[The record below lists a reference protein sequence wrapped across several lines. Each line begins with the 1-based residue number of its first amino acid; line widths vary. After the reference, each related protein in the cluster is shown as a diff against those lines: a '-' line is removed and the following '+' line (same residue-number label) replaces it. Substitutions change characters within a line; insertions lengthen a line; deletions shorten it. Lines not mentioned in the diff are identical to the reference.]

1 MAPPA
6 LTAAGGMVAERLW
19 HGFWPLVTVLL
30 GGLALLGGSGALNS
44 LVPPPFWTALAIG
57 VIALLAFAWGGVR
70 RFAWPA
76 RGGEVLARLDATLPG
91 QPIAALLDDQAIGR
105 ADAGGSQGGVW
116 AAHQARMAARL
127 KGARPVEPDLRVA
140 AADPYALRLAA
151 LIAAI
156 MVAGFGSFSRVAEVS
171 LPTGPPAAQAA
182 LVASWEGGW
191 VEPPAYTGKPSLYL
205 NDQPAGP
212 LAVPMGS
219 RVTLRLYGQEGM
231 LGVIQDVTD
240 APPEP
245 GIPFEITQN
254 GALEV
259 TGPPGGRAWRITA
272 IGDVPPPAVR
282 AEGPLERALDGTM
295 TQAFVATDD
304 YGVVAGRAE
313 FTLNLDTLD
322 RRHGLLT
329 DPEPRDPIVVDLPM
343 PFRGDRGLI
352 EEVLHE
358 NFMQHPWAEM
368 PVTMRLIAEDAAG
381 QMTQSQAQEIILPG
395 RRFLNPLAQAL
406 IEQRRDLLWTRAN
419 GPPRVAQVLRAVGH
433 NADEDLFPSIG
444 HYLKL
449 RLAIRELEAAM
460 APPELT
466 GEARDRMA
474 QVLWDMAVAIEE
486 GSLGDAL
493 ARLQRAQERLA
504 EAMEQGGASPEE
516 LAELMDELREAM
528 RDYMNQLA
536 QQQPQGE
543 QPPPGENMM
552 TMTPPQDLADMMER
566 IEELMREGGR
576 MDEAMAALEMLRE
589 LMENMQVTQGQP
601 GQGGQSP
608 PGEQAMQGG
617 LQDTL
622 RNQQGLSDE
631 AFRDLQEQGGA
642 SSSAGE
648 SAENEGRDGGQGRGQ
663 AHSGE
668 GGEGEGSDG
677 EDGQQG
683 DLAERQGQL
692 RDQLEAQRR
701 GLPGAGT
708 EEGQA
713 ARDSLGRAGDAM
725 DGAEQALREG
735 DIGEALDRQA
745 EAMEA
750 MREGMRNLE
759 DAMRQEQAARQ
770 GQQGTAA
777 GEPGQERSDPLGG
790 REAGGAG
797 GGMTADQ
804 GPLAEGEDVYRR
816 AQELMEDIR
825 RRSGEGGDRPQIEL
839 DYLKRLLDQF

>member
-1 MAPPA
+1 MSRPTLPADATRRLRWPPLR

-608 PGEQAMQGG
+608 PVNRRCRGG
-617 LQDTL
+617 CRTRCAISRACRMRPSATCRNRAVRRPRRAKAPRTKGATAVRAVARRIAAKAARARARMARMASRAIWPNVRASCATSWKPSGAACPARVPRKARRPAILWVGRATPWTVPNRPCAKAISARRWIARPRRWRRCAKACATL
-622 RNQQGLSDE
+622 KTRCARNRPRVRANRARRRVSR
-631 AFRDLQEQGGA
+631 ARNAVIRWGGA
-642 SSSAGE
+642 
-648 SAENEGRDGGQGRGQ
+648 RPGG
-663 AHSGE
+663 
-668 GGEGEGSDG
+668 
-677 EDGQQG
+677 
-683 DLAERQGQL
+683 
-692 RDQLEAQRR
+692 
-701 GLPGAGT
+701 P
-708 EEGQA
+708 
-713 ARDSLGRAGDAM
+713 
-725 DGAEQALREG
+725 
-735 DIGEALDRQA
+735 
-745 EAMEA
+745 
-750 MREGMRNLE
+750 
-759 DAMRQEQAARQ
+759 
-770 GQQGTAA
+770 
-777 GEPGQERSDPLGG
+777 
-790 REAGGAG
+790 GGA
-797 GGMTADQ
+797 
-804 GPLAEGEDVYRR
+804 
-816 AQELMEDIR
+816 
-825 RRSGEGGDRPQIEL
+825 
-839 DYLKRLLDQF
+839 

>member
-1 MAPPA
+1 MSRPTLPA
-6 LTAAGGMVAERLW
+6 DVARRLRWPLRLTAAGMVVERFW
-19 HGFWPLVTVLL
+19 QGFWPLVTVLL
-30 GGLALLGGSGALNS
+30 GGLALLGSGVLNG
-44 LVPPPFWTALAIG
+44 LVPPFWTTLGVGLVAL
-57 VIALLAFAWGGVR
+57 VAFAWGIR

-76 RGGEVLARLDATLPG
+76 RPEVLARLDATLPG
-91 QPIAALLDDQAIGR
+91 QPIAALLDEQAIGR
-105 ADAGGSQGGVW
+105 ADVGSQAVW
-116 AAHQARMAARL
+116 AAHRARMAARL
-127 KGARPVEPDLRVA
+127 KGAKPVEPDLRVA
-140 AADPYALRLAA
+140 AADPYALRLIA

-156 MVAGFGSFSRVAEVS
+156 TVAAFGSFSRVADVT
-171 LPTGPPAAQAA
+171 LPTGPAAQAA
-182 LVASWEGGW
+182 LLASWEGW
-191 VEPPAYTGKPSLYL
+191 IEPPAYTGKPSLYL

-212 LAVPMGS
+212 LAVPKGS
-219 RVTLRLYGQEGM
+219 RVTLRLYGQQGV
-231 LGVIQDVTD
+231 LGVIQDVTET
-240 APPEP
+240 PMEE
-245 GIPFEITQN
+245 GIPFEITRN

-259 TGPPGGRAWRITA
+259 TGPGGRAWRISA
-272 IGDVPPPAVR
+272 IGDVPPAVR
-282 AEGPLERALDGTM
+282 TDGPLERALDGTM
-295 TQAFVATDD
+295 SQAFIATDD
-304 YGVVAGRAE
+304 YGVVVGRAE
-313 FTLNLDTLD
+313 FALNLEVLD
-322 RRHGLLT
+322 RRHGLAPA
-329 DPEPRDPIVVDLPM
+329 PEPRDPIVVDLPM
-343 PFRGDRGLI
+343 PFRGDRAEI
-352 EEVLHE
+352 AEVLHE

-368 PVTMRLIAEDAAG
+368 PVDLQLIVEDAAG
-381 QMTQSQAQEIILPG
+381 QMARSSLQEIILPG

-406 IEQRRDLLWTRAN
+406 IEQRRDLLWTRDN
-419 GPPRVAQVLRAVGH
+419 GPRVAQVLRAIGH
-433 NADEDLFPSIG
+433 NADEDLFPSAG

-449 RLAIRELEAAM
+449 RVVIGELEAAL
-460 APPELT
+460 APELP
-466 GEARDRMA
+466 GAARDHVA

-504 EAMEQGGASPEE
+504 EAMEQGASPEE

-536 QQQPQGE
+536 QQAPQGE
-543 QPPPGENMM
+543 QPPPGDNMM
-552 TMTPPQDLADMMER
+552 TMTPQDLADMMER
-566 IEELMREGGR
+566 IEELMREGR
-576 MDEAMAALEMLRE
+576 MDEAMAALEMLRQ

-601 GQGGQSP
+601 GQGQS
-608 PGEQAMQGG
+608 PGEQAMQD

-622 RNQQGLSDE
+622 RDQQGLSDE

-725 DGAEQALREG
+725 DGAEEALREG

-777 GEPGQERSDPLGG
+777 GEPGQERNDPLG
-790 REAGGAG
+790 REAGA
-797 GGMTADQ
+797 GGMTSDQ

-825 RRSGEGGDRPQIEL
+825 RRSGEGDRPQIEL

>member
-1 MAPPA
+1 MSRPTLPA
-6 LTAAGGMVAERLW
+6 DATRRLRWPLRLTAAGMVVERLW
-19 HGFWPLVTVLL
+19 RAFWPLVTVFL
-30 GGLALLGGSGALNS
+30 GGLAVLGSGLLNS
-44 LVPPPFWTALAIG
+44 LIPPFWTGLAVGLAAL
-57 VIALLAFAWGGVR
+57 VAFAWGVR
-70 RFAWPA
+70 RFAWPTWPQ
-76 RGGEVLARLDATLPG
+76 VMARLDATLPG

-105 ADAGGSQGGVW
+105 ADAGSQAVW

-127 KGARPVEPDLRVA
+127 DGARAVEPDLRVA
-140 AADPYALRLAA
+140 AADPYGLRLVA

-156 MVAGFGSFSRVAEVS
+156 TVAGFGSFSRVTDVT
-171 LPTGPPAAQAA
+171 LPTGPAAQAA
-182 LVASWEGGW
+182 LLASWEGW
-191 VEPPAYTGKPSLYL
+191 IEPPAYTGKPSLYL

-212 LAVPMGS
+212 LAVPTGS
-219 RVTLRLYGQEGM
+219 RVTLRLYGQQGV
-231 LGVIQDVTD
+231 LGVTQDVAE
-240 APPEP
+240 APIEE
-245 GIPFEITQN
+245 GIPFEVTQN

-259 TGPPGGRAWRITA
+259 TGPGGRAWRITA
-272 IGDVPPPAVR
+272 IGDVPPAVR
-282 AEGPLERALDGTM
+282 PEGSLERALDGTM
-295 TQAFVATDD
+295 SQAFVATDD

-313 FTLNLDTLD
+313 FTLNMEALD
-322 RRHGLLT
+322 RRHGLAV

-343 PFRGDRGLI
+343 PFRGDRALI

-368 PVTMRLIAEDAAG
+368 PVAMQLIVEDAAG
-381 QMTQSQAQEIILPG
+381 QMAQSETQEIILPG
-395 RRFLNPLAQAL
+395 RRFLNPLAHAL
-406 IEQRRDLLWTRAN
+406 IEQRRDLLWTRVN
-419 GPPRVAQVLRAVGH
+419 GPRVAQVLRAIGY
-433 NADEDLFPSIG
+433 NADEDIFPSVG

-460 APPELT
+460 APELT

-504 EAMEQGGASPEE
+504 EAMEQGASPEE

-543 QPPPGENMM
+543 QPPPGDNMM
-552 TMTPPQDLADMMER
+552 TMTPQDLADMMER
-566 IEELMREGGR
+566 IEELMRQGR
-576 MDEAMAALEMLRE
+576 MDEAMAALEMLRQ

-601 GQGGQSP
+601 GQGQS
-608 PGEQAMQGG
+608 PGEQAMQG

-692 RDQLEAQRR
+692 RDQLDAQRR

-713 ARDSLGRAGDAM
+713 ARDSLGRAGEAM

-777 GEPGQERSDPLGG
+777 GEPGQERNDPLG
-790 REAGGAG
+790 REAGA
-797 GGMTADQ
+797 GGMTSDQ

-825 RRSGEGGDRPQIEL
+825 RRSGEGDRPQIEL

>member
-1 MAPPA
+1 MSRPTLPA
-6 LTAAGGMVAERLW
+6 DAARRLAWPLRLTATGMAVERLW
-19 HGFWPLVTVLL
+19 RAFWPLATVLL
-30 GGLALLGGSGALNS
+30 GALALLGSGALNA
-44 LVPPPFWTALAIG
+44 LIPPFWVAMAAGAVALA
-57 VIALLAFAWGGVR
+57 AFARGVR
-70 RFAWPA
+70 RFAWPT
-76 RGGEVLARLDATLPG
+76 RPEVLARIDAALPG
-91 QPIAALLDDQAIGR
+91 QPIAALLDQQAIGR
-105 ADAGGSQGGVW
+105 ADAGSQAIW
-116 AAHQARMAARL
+116 AAHQARMEARL
-127 KGARPVEPDLRVA
+127 SGARAVEPDLRVA
-140 AADPYALRLAA
+140 RADPYALRFVV

-156 MVAGFGSFSRVAEVS
+156 MVAGFGSLSRVVDVT
-171 LPTGPPAAQAA
+171 LPTGPAAQAA
-182 LVASWEGGW
+182 LTASWEGW
-191 VEPPAYTGKPSLYL
+191 IEPPAYTGKPSLYL

-212 LAVPMGS
+212 LAVPTGS
-219 RVTLRLYGQEGM
+219 RVTLRLYGQQGV
-231 LGVIQDVTD
+231 LGLTQDVAE
-240 APPEP
+240 APIEA
-245 GIPFEITQN
+245 GLPFEITRN
-254 GALEV
+254 GQIEV
-259 TGPPGGRAWRITA
+259 TGPGGRRWRITA
-272 IGDVPPPAVR
+272 IGDVPPAVR
-282 AEGPLERALDGTM
+282 PGGPMERALDGTM
-295 TQAFVATDD
+295 SQAFVATDD

-313 FTLNLDTLD
+313 FTLDAGALD
-322 RRHGLLT
+322 RRHGLAA

-343 PFRGDRGLI
+343 PFRGDRALI

-368 PVTMRLIAEDAAG
+368 PVTMQLIVEDAAG
-381 QMTQSQAQEIILPG
+381 QVAQSQVHEILLPG
-395 RRFLNPLAQAL
+395 RRFLTPLAQVL

-419 GPPRVAQVLRAVGH
+419 GPRVAQVLRAVAH
-433 NADEDLFPSIG
+433 NADEDLFPG
-444 HYLKL
+444 AGPYLKL
-449 RLAIRELEAAM
+449 GLAIRELESALA
-460 APPELT
+460 PELT

-474 QVLWDMAVAIEE
+474 RVLWDMAVAIEE

-504 EAMEQGGASPEE
+504 EAMRQGASPEE

-536 QQQPQGE
+536 QQAPQGE
-543 QPPPGENMM
+543 QPPMGDNMM
-552 TMTPPQDLADMMER
+552 TMTPQDLADMMAE
-566 IEELMREGGR
+566 IEELMRQGR
-576 MDEAMAALEMLRE
+576 MDEAMAALEMLRQ
-589 LMENMQVTQGQP
+589 LMENMQATQGQP
-601 GQGGQSP
+601 GQGQS
-608 PGEQAMQGG
+608 PGEQAMQG
-617 LQDTL
+617 LQETL
-622 RNQQGLSDE
+622 RDQQGLSDE

-648 SAENEGRDGGQGRGQ
+648 SSDNEGRDGGQGRGQ

-683 DLAERQGQL
+683 DLAGRQGQL

-713 ARDSLGRAGDAM
+713 ARDALGRAGDAM
-725 DGAEQALREG
+725 DGAEEALREG
-735 DIGEALDRQA
+735 EFNEALDRQA

-759 DAMRQEQAARQ
+759 DAMRREQAARQ

-777 GEPGQERSDPLGG
+777 GEPGARRNDPLG
-790 REAGGAG
+790 REAGA

-804 GPLAEGEDVYRR
+804 GPLADGEDVYRR

-825 RRSGEGGDRPQIEL
+825 RRSGEGDRPELEL